1 MFGRSSVSIIFLH
14 VCHTLERERARERE
28 VKEESKR
35 EKAGGELDHKTRER
49 REMDSLTIT
58 HGFDN

>member
-1 MFGRSSVSIIFLH
+1 MSIIFLH

-28 VKEESKR
+28 GKEESKR